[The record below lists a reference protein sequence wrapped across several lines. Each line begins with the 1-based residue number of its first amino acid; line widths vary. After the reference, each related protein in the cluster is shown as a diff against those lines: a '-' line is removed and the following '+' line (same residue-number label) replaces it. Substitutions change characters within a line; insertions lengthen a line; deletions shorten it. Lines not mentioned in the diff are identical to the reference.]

1 MNASLEARYDLL
13 TLGETLMRLSPPADQ
28 RLEQARLFEVGVGGS
43 ELNVACVLARL
54 GRRVAWVSR
63 LPEGPLGRIVDGEA
77 RRHGV
82 DTGWVRWMA
91 DARLG
96 LMFYEPGPEPR
107 TSRVIYDRKYSA
119 ASELAF
125 EDAPWDALV
134 QASAWL
140 HLSGITPVLGPSCR
154 ALILQLAA
162 LAAAAGKPVSY
173 DLNYRATL
181 TTPLEAR
188 ALLEV
193 AAPHLHLLVLAER
206 DAQNVLGFSE
216 AGEQLAEAIAARYGV
231 PLVALTRPPDA
242 EPGTLLLTRGE
253 FRFAPRYAVEL
264 VDRIGAGDSFVAG
277 LIHGLLKGDLDFAI
291 RLGAFAA
298 AMSLAT
304 PGDINYL
311 GPEDIVRFRADNI
324 GGLER

>member
-1 MNASLEARYDLL
+1 MNVPSEWRYDLL

-28 RLEQARLFEVGVGGS
+28 RLEQARLCEVGVGGS
-43 ELNVACVLARL
+43 ELNVSCMLARL

-82 DTGWVRWMA
+82 DTRWVRWMPN
-91 DARLG
+91 ARLG

-107 TSRVIYDRKYSA
+107 TTRVIYDRKHSA

-125 EDAPWDALV
+125 EDAPWDTLV

-162 LAAAAGKPVSY
+162 LAASAGKPVSY

-181 TTPLEAR
+181 TTPLDAR

-206 DAQNVLGFSE
+206 DAQDVLGFIE
-216 AGEQLAEAIAARYGV
+216 TGERAAEAIAARYGV
-231 PLVALTRPPDA
+231 PLVALTRPPEA
-242 EPGTLLLTRGE
+242 EPGTLLLARGE
-253 FRFAPRYAVEL
+253 LRYAPRYP
-264 VDRIGAGDSFVAG
+264 VDVVDLIGAGDSFVGG
-277 LIHGLLKGDLDFAI
+277 LLHGLLDDDLDLAI
-291 RLGAFAA
+291 RLAAFAA
-298 AMSLAT
+298 AM
-304 PGDINYL
+304 
-311 GPEDIVRFRADNI
+311 
-324 GGLER
+324 GL

>member
-1 MNASLEARYDLL
+1 MSLTSEWRYDLL

-28 RLEQARLFEVGVGGS
+28 RLEQTRLLEIGVGGS
-43 ELNVACVLARL
+43 ELNVGCLLARL

-63 LPEGPLGRIVDGEA
+63 LPDGPLGRIVDGEA

-82 DTGWVRWMA
+82 DTRWVRWIA

-107 TSRVIYDRKYSA
+107 TSRVIYDRKHSA
-119 ASELAF
+119 ASRLAF
-125 EDAPWDALV
+125 EDAPWEALV

-162 LAAAAGKPVSY
+162 LAATAGKPVSY

-188 ALLEV
+188 GLLEAV
-193 AAPHLHLLVLAER
+193 APHLHLLVLAER
-206 DAQNVLGFSE
+206 DAQTVLGFTQ
-216 AGEQLAEAIAARYGV
+216 AGEPLAEAIAARYAV

-242 EPGTLLLTRGE
+242 EPGTLLLTRGK
-253 FRFAPRYAVEL
+253 FRFAPRYAIEV

-277 LIHGLLKGDLDFAI
+277 LIHGLLDGDLDLAI

-298 AMSLAT
+298 AIGLAT

-311 GPEDIVRFRADNI
+311 GPEDIAQFHADRI

>member
-1 MNASLEARYDLL
+1 MNTPSEPRYDLL
-13 TLGETLMRLSPPADQ
+13 TLGETLMRLSPPGDQ

-43 ELNVACVLARL
+43 ELNVGCLLARL

-82 DTGWVRWMA
+82 DTRWVRWMA
-91 DARLG
+91 NARLG

-107 TSRVIYDRKYSA
+107 TSRVIYDRKHSA

-134 QASAWL
+134 QASSWL

-162 LAAAAGKPVSY
+162 LAASAGKPVSY

-181 TTPLEAR
+181 TNPPEAR

-193 AAPHLHLLVLAER
+193 AVPHLHLLILAER
-206 DAQNVLGFSE
+206 DAQSVLGFDE
-216 AGEQLAEAIAARYGV
+216 AGEELAAAIAARYGV
-231 PLVALTRPPDA
+231 PLVALTRPPGA

-253 FRFAPRYAVEL
+253 FHYAPRYEVEV

-277 LIHGLLKGDLDFAI
+277 LIHGLLDGDLDLAI

-298 AMSLAT
+298 AMGLAT

-311 GPEDIVRFRADNI
+311 SPEDIVRFHADSV

>member
-1 MNASLEARYDLL
+1 
-13 TLGETLMRLSPPADQ
+13 
-28 RLEQARLFEVGVGGS
+28 
-43 ELNVACVLARL
+43 
-54 GRRVAWVSR
+54 
-63 LPEGPLGRIVDGEA
+63 
-77 RRHGV
+77 V

-107 TSRVIYDRKYSA
+107 TSRVIYDRKHSA

-134 QASAWL
+134 QASSWL

-162 LAAAAGKPVSY
+162 LAASAGKPVSY
-173 DLNYRATL
+173 DLNYRGTL

-188 ALLEV
+188 ALLEA

-216 AGEQLAEAIAARYGV
+216 TGERLAAAIAARYGV

-253 FRFAPRYAVEL
+253 FRYAPRYVVEV

-277 LIHGLLKGDLDFAI
+277 LIHGLLDGDLDFAI

-311 GPEDIVRFRADNI
+311 GPEDIVRFRADTI